1 MHFGMMREL
10 SVGQKFAGVVISPNA
25 KRLISPLD
33 KDLMEQYG
41 AAVVECSWVRIK
53 EVPWNRIGGKCERLL
68 PYLVA
73 ANATNYGRPWR
84 LNCAEALAAAFFI
97 CGHEDW
103 AQEVLKHFSYGEPFL
118 EINGQLLKRYAAC
131 KDQEEVKKA
140 EETWLAKIEREY
152 KDNREGDDLVAGG
165 DPWRGGNM
173 NRRPAIDSDDESEE
187 GSSEL
192 DDGGNAEDEGG
203 VGVVNDPRALSSD
216 SDDEEEMAALRAR
229 VLASKP
235 FSNPKANDA
244 KLQPE
249 KISRPVP
256 AQPLKESDAESGS
269 DIGDNE
275 AFDNIIDA
283 TPVTD
288 RTGIQAKQRLR
299 RADNASAV
307 FSRSVVDAPKKW

>member
-25 KRLISPLD
+25 KRLISPTD
-33 KDLMEQYG
+33 RELMEQYG

-73 ANATNYGRPWR
+73 ANSTNYGRPWR

-103 AQEVLKHFSYGEPFL
+103 AHEVLKHFSYGEPFL

-131 KDQEEVKKA
+131 KDEDEVKTA

-152 KDNREGDDLVAGG
+152 KDNREGDASVADH
-165 DPWRGGNM
+165 DPWSSGNM
-173 NRRPAIDSDDESEE
+173 NRRPAIDSGDDSDGRSSESET
-187 GSSEL
+187 SSAVEH
-192 DDGGNAEDEGG
+192 EGG
-203 VGVVNDPRALSSD
+203 VPVTHDPLALSSE
-216 SDDEEEMAALRAR
+216 SDEEEEMAALRAK

-235 FSNPKANDA
+235 FSNPKTTDR
-244 KLQPE
+244 KPQPQ
-249 KISRPVP
+249 KIAHPNP
-256 AQPLKESDAESGS
+256 ARALEDSDSESGS
-269 DIGDNE
+269 DIGDND

-288 RTGIQAKQRLR
+288 RTGILAKQRDR
-299 RADNASAV
+299 NNQSASAV
-307 FSRSVVDAPKKW
+307 FSRSVVSAPKKW